1 MRMINIAVNMHLY
14 AKDMTQSRRLAGIIV
29 IIVMLWQVKA
39 LSVRA
44 VYQIILLAELVN
56 IFGAGYTGSL

>member
-1 MRMINIAVNMHLY
+1 MINIAVNMNLY
-14 AKDMTQSRRLAGIIV
+14 AKDMTRSGRLAKVIV

-39 LSVRA
+39 LSFRA

-56 IFGAGYTGSL
+56 IFGVCFAVSL